1 MILLFAN
8 NAVSTLSS
16 PINAAAVAVQLAAGD
31 GAKFP
36 NPSVGQEFFKLTLVD
51 QATGLLTE
59 IVNCTQ
65 RVGDVLTI
73 VRAQEGTTAQ
83 AWLAGDS
90 AKNMPTAQTQSNFI
104 QVQQAQAGLTNY
116 AQDTGTPN
124 NYVVALTPAVT
135 TRIQGLYVRLKAA
148 PGNTNTGPSTLNL
161 GAGSFPIINPDGSQ
175 LGANAII
182 GGGIFEVVDDG
193 VNGYQLISASQQ
205 AQSLSGAAT
214 TGDVWWRPTAENKAG
229 WLFANA
235 TTIGNAAS
243 GASQYANA
251 LAVNLFAWHW
261 NNFSNT
267 QCPVFTSAGGPA
279 SRGTNAAADFA
290 ANMRIQVLDM
300 RALVPIGVDGGTT
313 QLNGVPVYTGSVN
326 TPGSVIGQAL
336 HPLTPAE
343 TPPHSHNGS
352 GSGTTGTDSPDHAHT
367 TTISNFPTQ
376 VGQGTSGGGPA
387 YSSVASASY
396 NSGGA
401 SARHAH
407 AFSYSFTTDNGN
419 SQCDPARDGWHV
431 VSQTLRSRET

>member
-8 NAVSTLSS
+8 NAVSTLAS
-16 PINAAAVAVQLAAGD
+16 PINVAAVAVQLAAGD

-36 NPSVGQEFFKLTLVD
+36 NPVVGQEFFKLTFVD
-51 QATGLLTE
+51 TATGLITE

-83 AWLAGDS
+83 PWLAGDS

-116 AQDTGTPN
+116 APDTGTPN

-205 AQSLSGAAT
+205 AQTLAGAAT
-214 TGDVWWRPTAENKAG
+214 TGDISWRPTGENKAG

-251 LAVNLFAWHW
+251 LAFNLFAWHW

-267 QCPVFTSAGGPA
+267 QCPVFTSTGGAA

-300 RALVPIGVDGGTT
+300 RGIVPIGVDGGTGRLT
-313 QLNGVPVYTGSVN
+313 GVPVSTGNIN
-326 TPGSVIGQAL
+326 TPGSSIGQAL
-336 HPLTPAE
+336 HALAVGE

-352 GSGTTGTDSPDHAHT
+352 GTTGGMNASNPHSHGVNGGVYGGT
-367 TTISNFPTQ
+367 TTIARPQTTVSDGFVPL
-376 VGQGTSGGGPA
+376 GTTAIGINNADINHG
-387 YSSVASASY
+387 
-396 NSGGA
+396 
-401 SARHAH
+401 HA
-407 AFSYSFTTDNGN
+407 YSFTTDNGN
-419 SQCDPARDGWHV
+419 GLSGTAHNVTQLGMAGTWY
-431 VSQTLRSRET
+431 LKL